1 MADRGFKPEIV
12 MSYKSEA
19 VAEDEAQVESNA
31 ASDKG
36 GKVNGKLKTI
46 LQVEIKVQIA
56 AIHDNIYGVKSEVK
70 WKGLLAHVAA
80 LLNLPESH

>member
-19 VAEDEAQVESNA
+19 VAEDEAQVESNT
-31 ASDKG
+31 ASDEG

-46 LQVEIKVQIA
+46 LQVEIKAQIA
-56 AIHDNIYGVKSEVK
+56 AIHDNGVKSEVK